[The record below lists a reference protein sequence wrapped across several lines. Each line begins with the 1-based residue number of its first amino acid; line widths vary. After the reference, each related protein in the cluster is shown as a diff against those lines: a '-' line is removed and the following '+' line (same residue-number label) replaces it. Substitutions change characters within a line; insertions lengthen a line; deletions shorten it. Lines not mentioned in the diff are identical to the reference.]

1 MFGYKL
7 RWFEQILVVLNLV
20 LAIGILVAIF
30 GWNNNLVENCWDKFE
45 TEDQAISHCENHNG

>member
-30 GWNNNLVENCWDKFE
+30 GWNNNLVQNCWDKYP
-45 TEDQAISHCENHNG
+45 TEEQAISHCEQ

>member
-7 RWFEQILVVLNLV
+7 RWFEQILVVLNLL

-30 GWNNNLVENCWDKFE
+30 GWNNNSVQNCWDKFE
-45 TEDQAISHCENHNG
+45 TEDQVISHCEDHNG

>member
-30 GWNNNLVENCWDKFE
+30 GWNNNSVENCWDKYE
-45 TEDQAISHCENHNG
+45 TEDLAIIHCEEHNG